1 MRCGGHR
8 GRASTSRHGQAVE
21 HRLECQCWVTVKC
34 RKEKL
39 EPLGVVLKLV
49 RGLYR
54 QFGSGGVL
62 DWFSGSAGV
71 LASNGASR
79 EGQRVGR
86 EREREAGREGER
98 EAGREGER
106 EGRGR
111 EGSRKESEREEG
123 REGERI
129 CTVPLP
135 YGTVPVLPVLYR
147 YGRYRVP

>member
-71 LASNGASR
+71 LASNGACAPCRGRDNGSG
-79 EGQRVGR
+79 ER
-86 EREREAGREGER
+86 EREREGGKEREGGREEER
-98 EAGREGER
+98 EGGKEGER
-106 EGRGR
+106 EGGR
-111 EGSRKESEREEG
+111 EGGREGRKESEREEG

-129 CTVPLP
+129 CTVP
-135 YGTVPVLPVLYR
+135 YGSVPVR
-147 YGRYRVP
+147 

>member
-86 EREREAGREGER
+86 ERERGSEGRR
-98 EAGREGER
+98 E
-106 EGRGR
+106 RGR
-111 EGSRKESEREEG
+111 EGGKESEREEE
-123 REGERI
+123 RERERI
-129 CTVPLP
+129 CTVP
-135 YGTVPVLPVLYR
+135 YGPVAIR
-147 YGRYRVP
+147 

>member
-34 RKEKL
+34 RKRKEKL

-86 EREREAGREGER
+86 ERERGREG
-98 EAGREGER
+98 
-106 EGRGR
+106 
-111 EGSRKESEREEG
+111 RKESEREEG

-129 CTVPLP
+129 CAVP
-135 YGTVPVLPVLYR
+135 YGLVPVR
-147 YGRYRVP
+147 